1 MKKKIWIFFGDDGG
15 GDGGDDDDD
24 GDDDAIITII
34 KFHNFDQISQLWQ
47 NFTMLTKFHNFH
59 QISQMLKMTPRVTW
73 VRGCYQNDQIFFGD
87 DDCDDGGDGGDDD
100 DDDGAL
106 LHYCTICTIAPLHYC
121 TIALLHLVPSP
132 NAIAKAFNVYYNI
145 MRVNCRKCDISVK
158 KSV

>member
-1 MKKKIWIFFGDDGG
+1 M
-15 GDGGDDDDD
+15 
-24 GDDDAIITII
+24 T
-34 KFHNFDQISQLWQ
+34 KFHYVDQISQFSP
-47 NFTMLTKFHNFH
+47 NFTN
-59 QISQMLKMTPRVTW
+59 VE
-73 VRGCYQNDQIFFGD
+73 NDQIFFGD

-145 MRVNCRKCDISVK
+145 LRVNCRKCDISVK